1 MFYSQEEFHAQLN
14 DLIAQGLSVE
24 EAGAVVEQNMY
35 EDEQEYIKWLD
46 EENRV
51 AEMNDNWYDE
61 QFDMDFEHDFI

>member
-1 MFYSQEEFHAQLN
+1 MFYSQEEFQAQLK
-14 DLIAQGLSVE
+14 DLLAQGLSVG

-46 EENRV
+46 EETHV

-61 QFDMDFEHDFI
+61 QFDVDFEHDCI

>member
-1 MFYSQEEFHAQLN
+1 MFYSQEEFQAQLK
-14 DLIAQGLSVE
+14 DLLAQGLSVG

-46 EENRV
+46 EENHV

-61 QFDMDFEHDFI
+61 QFDVDFEHDCI

>member
-1 MFYSQEEFHAQLN
+1 MFYSQEEFQAQLK
-14 DLIAQGLSVE
+14 DLLAQGLSVG

-61 QFDMDFEHDFI
+61 QFDVDFEHDCI